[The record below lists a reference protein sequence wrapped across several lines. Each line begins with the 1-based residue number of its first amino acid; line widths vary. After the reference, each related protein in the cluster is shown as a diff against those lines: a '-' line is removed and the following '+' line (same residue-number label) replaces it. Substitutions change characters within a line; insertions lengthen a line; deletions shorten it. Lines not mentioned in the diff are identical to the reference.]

1 MTPDPG
7 GTPGLYHRG
16 MTFDRPDARPP
27 APRLPLAAKIAVGAL
42 ALWGTFTVLD
52 WLISSALRLIRF
64 GLFVVIVIALFGW
77 AVSERTSLIDTVTAS
92 AVAVIAVVSP

>member
-1 MTPDPG
+1 MTTLGQRTLVRQVTPDPC

-52 WLISSALRLIRF
+52 WFISSALRLIRF

-77 AVSERTSLIDTVTAS
+77 AVSAKGRR
-92 AVAVIAVVSP
+92 

>member
-1 MTPDPG
+1 MTPDPCG
-7 GTPGLYHRG
+7 IPGLYHRG

-27 APRLPLAAKIAVGAL
+27 SPRLPLAAKIAVGAL

-52 WLISSALRLIRF
+52 WFISSALRLIRF

-77 AVSERTSLIDTVTAS
+77 AVSAKGRR
-92 AVAVIAVVSP
+92 

>member
-1 MTPDPG
+1 MTPDPC
-7 GTPGLYHRG
+7 GTPGLYDRG
-16 MTFDRPDARPP
+16 MTFDGPDARPP

-52 WLISSALRLIRF
+52 WFISSALRLIRF

-77 AVSERTSLIDTVTAS
+77 AVSAKGRR
-92 AVAVIAVVSP
+92 

>member
-1 MTPDPG
+1 MGQVTPDPSG
-7 GTPGLYHRG
+7 APGLYYRG
-16 MTFDRPDARPP
+16 MTVDRPDARPP

-52 WLISSALRLIRF
+52 WFISSALRLIRF

-77 AVSERTSLIDTVTAS
+77 AVSAKGRR
-92 AVAVIAVVSP
+92 

>member
-1 MTPDPG
+1 MTLGQRTHVGQVTPDPIG
-7 GTPGLYHRG
+7 APGLYDRG
-16 MTFDRPDARPP
+16 MTVDRPDARPP

-52 WLISSALRLIRF
+52 WFISSALRLIRF

-77 AVSERTSLIDTVTAS
+77 AVSAKGRR
-92 AVAVIAVVSP
+92 